1 MKKLDII
8 GLGEVVVDWVTKIP
22 HFPKPDEKID
32 AISENYFPGGV
43 TANYVVA
50 AARLGVS
57 CGFMGA
63 VGDDS
68 YGDYIIN
75 DFENENVDTTFT
87 LKKKDLK
94 TPINFIFICNGEKT
108 IIQSPHMQTTK
119 LEISDLQEDYITQS
133 KLLHT
138 TIIHPRIT
146 EKAVKIAKE
155 NDVKISIDL
164 ESQIA
169 QRGWDRLKGILL
181 SAEVVIP
188 NKEGAKMITNCNTPE
203 DAAHE
208 LINRGIPLVI
218 ITLGEKGAL
227 ITTNKVQKEI
237 HSFKIDNV
245 VDTTGAGDTFNGAF
259 SVAYWIRK
267 WDLQKSIRYANAAAA
282 LKIQKLG
289 ARTGMP
295 SSNELNQF
303 IVKHEKK

>member
-1 MKKLDII
+1 
-8 GLGEVVVDWVTKIP
+8 
-22 HFPKPDEKID
+22 
-32 AISENYFPGGV
+32 
-43 TANYVVA
+43 
-50 AARLGVS
+50 
-57 CGFMGA
+57 
-63 VGDDS
+63 
-68 YGDYIIN
+68 
-75 DFENENVDTTFT
+75 
-87 LKKKDLK
+87 
-94 TPINFIFICNGEKT
+94 NFIFICNGEKT

-119 LEISDLQEDYITQS
+119 LEISDLQEYYITQS

-138 TIIHPRIT
+138 TIIHPEIT
-146 EKAVKIAKE
+146 EKVVKIAKE
-155 NDVKISIDL
+155 NEVKISIDL

-169 QRGWDRLKGILL
+169 QKGWDSLKGIML
-181 SAEVVIP
+181 SADVVIP

-203 DAAHE
+203 DAAYE

-227 ITTNKVQKEI
+227 ITTDKFQKEI

-259 SVAYWIRK
+259 SVAYWIRG
-267 WDLQKSIRYANAAAA
+267 WDLEKSIRYANAAAA

-303 IVKHEKK
+303 IVKYEKE